1 MSGDDKTI
9 KVLGSDG
16 LEDPTASDL
25 EKLSERTEKAEST
38 QQEGDADVSADE
50 YFEPPKDP
58 EQLLGLLEKSETHQ
72 ACVSAKS
79 KSVAG
84 HGFDLVPHDS
94 VDDGSVN
101 DAPDSVREF
110 WHEGTF
116 QLGPGAIHASAS
128 EVLESAWNDLEAVGW
143 LAIEILCNPNDGT
156 PTGLA
161 HVPSHQIRKRY
172 DAPGYVELDDDGRM
186 DQYYGSAGDRYGDEQ
201 TFVDADTGEFGSSVG
216 DVDEVANELIVIRNY
231 SALSPHYGLPDIVP
245 GIKTLAGDLAA
256 REYNR
261 RFFSNDTVP
270 RFAVIV
276 EGGELTERAWNDLEE
291 TFRQLRDQEK
301 AHSGVLLE
309 TTDLVTGALG
319 EEQGANIRLEP
330 LTVGVDEDAGFVTY
344 RDNNEHYILQAHSVP
359 PVVAGRTENVNYN
372 TAKSQRVNFAQG
384 TIKPKQERFS
394 ARLHQIL
401 HVTAFEEPDWTIE
414 FALHGGENRLRDAK
428 IAKNRLNAAGGT
440 LTVNEARSELGHE
453 PLDGAE
459 GEVLVATL
467 KKAMN
472 PPGSTQIEEQPAQ
485 DQGENGPPGQQ
496 DQRLRS
502 GVERARSDDAPTRRE
517 LLNKASAQFKEG
529 DVVEYSD
536 GNRGV
541 VVGVKT
547 SDFEAP
553 TAEGETIEVE
563 EGETIY
569 VVARASGGFGYFEP
583 RELTRS
589 EFDDESGEP
598 EELKESMQKAQFEL
612 PDGWTRA
619 TLLDAWSSMNG
630 SFTGCVAEMSGEG
643 VSDVDAFCASMK
655 SAVLQTEYWR

>member
-16 LEDPTASDL
+16 LEDPTESDL
-25 EKLSERTEKAEST
+25 EKISASKEEKAEST
-38 QQEGDADVSADE
+38 QQEGTPEVSADE
-50 YFEPPKDP
+50 YFDPPKDP

-72 ACVSAKS
+72 ACVEAKS
-79 KSVAG
+79 KAVAG

-94 VDDGSVN
+94 VDENSVS
-101 DAPDSVREF
+101 DVSETLRQF

-116 QLGPGAIHASAS
+116 QLGPGAIHATAS
-128 EVLESAWNDLEAVGW
+128 EVLENAWNDLEAVGW
-143 LAIEILCNPNDGT
+143 LTVEILCNPNTGE

-161 HVPSHQIRKRY
+161 HIPSYQIRKRY
-172 DAPGYVELDDDGRM
+172 NAPGYVELDDAGRI
-186 DQYYGSAGDRYGDEQ
+186 DQYYGSAGNRYGDDQ
-201 TFVDADTGEFGSSVG
+201 TFVDADSGEFGSSSG
-216 DVDEVANELIVIRNY
+216 DVDTVANELIVIRNY
-231 SALSPHYGLPDIVP
+231 SALSPYYGLPDVVP

-291 TFRQLRDQEK
+291 TFQQLRDQEK

-344 RDNNEHYILQAHSVP
+344 RDNNEHYLLQAHSVP
-359 PVVAGRTENVNYN
+359 PVAIGRTEGVNFAN
-372 TAKSQRVNFAQG
+372 AKSQRVNFAQE
-384 TIKPKQERFS
+384 TVKPKQERFS

-414 FALHGGENRLRDAK
+414 FDLHGGENRLRNSK
-428 IAKNRLNAAGGT
+428 IAANRMKAASGT
-440 LTVNEARSELGHE
+440 LTVNEARGELGHE

-472 PPGSTQIEEQPAQ
+472 PTGSSQIEESPQQ
-485 DQGENGPPGQQ
+485 DQGNENGPPGQQ

-502 GVERARSDDAPTRRE
+502 GVERARSDDVPSRRE

-529 DVVEYSD
+529 DVVDYGD

-541 VVGVKT
+541 IVGVKT

-553 TAEGETIEVE
+553 TEEGETIEVDD
-563 EGETIY
+563 GGTIY

-583 RELTRS
+583 RELSRS
-589 EFDDESGEP
+589 EFSESGDP
-598 EELKESMQKAQFEL
+598 SELKESMQKAQFEL

-619 TLLDAWSSMNG
+619 TLLDAWSSMGG
-630 SFTGCVAEMSGEG
+630 SFTGCMDTLDDEEM
-643 VSDVDAFCASMK
+643 CASMK
-655 SAVLQTEYWR
+655 DTVLGTTYWR